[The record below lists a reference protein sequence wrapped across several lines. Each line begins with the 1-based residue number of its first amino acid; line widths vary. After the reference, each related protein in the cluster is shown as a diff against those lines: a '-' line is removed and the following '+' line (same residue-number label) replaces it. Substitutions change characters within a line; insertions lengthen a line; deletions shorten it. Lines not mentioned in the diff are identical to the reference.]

1 MAGVALRHVMG
12 DDGYGLRAQT
22 YRWRLCSRNHGSASD
37 MLTTQTYM
45 NMAVTSIMWR
55 YK

>member
-1 MAGVALRHVMG
+1 MDMAYVHRPTGG
-12 DDGYGLRAQT
+12 DLG
-22 YRWRLCSRNHGSASD
+22 SRNHGSASD